1 MIIDSHTKSLI
12 EAGELRKAAE
22 WLHARAELSQNDRI
36 LRAELEL
43 QLGDIQV
50 ALESTEAILREHLE
64 TSARAYC
71 LGIAGRALGRMG
83 NVPAGTAKLR
93 NAIELVAARNPALAA
108 QLLAELVG
116 ALISWVGI
124 EPALTELPRLRR
136 VSLASGN
143 LRALVQFH
151 IAQGRIYAMRGWLS
165 RAENEG
171 RFAADLLIASPD
183 LVLSTRIK
191 QLQSNISIKT
201 PDMESARVRAE
212 ECLTLA
218 KRCGARIGIGAALGN
233 LAHIAAVTGKF
244 DEARPLIADALEAL
258 PQRNTLRASVFAT
271 GVEIALATNDADFA
285 ASMIGDC
292 RALLDTHAQQYA
304 YNELFFELQRVR
316 WLVHCAQY
324 MDAFAS
330 ATEALRAIHGLADPS
345 LLDRMRLLQVEAQW
359 LNGDSDEALKLFRNA
374 CFSITDT
381 SVETLAELNRV
392 AAVLTAPTGQYA
404 HDYLSRAWNALT
416 EVGLFGSRV
425 AITQTAR
432 RLGISDT
439 FTSGPFAKDSSATIH
454 TVAAALDWGGHP
466 PLLALEIKRLL
477 ELTPANAAVAGQAS
491 ATPHPLEVGPFR
503 GSQVVVEAMLQPG
516 AEQTML
522 WRSIDQVSRGA
533 RAIAD
538 QRLSIEEQISLWPE
552 ESWPDQLGMV
562 VASEEMVGLVNTARR
577 LAPSTIPVL
586 ITGETG
592 TGKELLAKV
601 LHDASHR
608 KDKQFIPFNC
618 SSVGKDLLDAQL
630 FGYRRGAFT
639 GANEAFQGIV
649 RAAAGGTLFLDEIG
663 EVSLEAQ
670 PKLLRFLESGDIH
683 PLGEAK
689 PIHVDVRVVAATNA
703 DLEQM
708 VAEGRFREDLLYRLN
723 VVRLQVPPLRKRREE
738 IPPLTQHFLE
748 RASRESHKT
757 GMRLA
762 DTTMEY
768 LILYSWPGNV
778 RQLANEIRRMVALAE
793 SGAVLMPEHL
803 SNEIAS
809 SRRTIPVSDR
819 FLAPTEF
826 VVRMDQPMSAAM
838 EHLER
843 SMIQYALKLTQ
854 HRMED
859 AAQLLGLSR
868 KGLYLKRQRLG
879 IDETSNTTDGSEASD
894 PAPPDAPLAP
904 ATRSSSG

>member
-1 MIIDSHTKSLI
+1 MVFDSRAKCLI
-12 EAGELRKAAE
+12 EAGELRQAAE
-22 WLHARAELSQNDRI
+22 WLDARAERSQSERI
-36 LRAELEL
+36 LRAELEF
-43 QLGDIQV
+43 QMGDVQT
-50 ALESTEAILREHLE
+50 ALEATEAVLREHLE
-64 TSARAYC
+64 TSLRAYC
-71 LGIAGRALGRMG
+71 LGLVGRALGRLG
-83 NVPAGTAKLR
+83 NPAAGAAKIR
-93 NAIELVAARNPALAA
+93 KGFDLVATRDQSLSA
-108 QLLAELVG
+108 QLLADLVG
-116 ALISWVGI
+116 GLITWVGV
-124 EPALTELPRLRR
+124 EPVLVELPKLRR

-151 IAQGRIYAMRGWLS
+151 ITQARVYAVRGWLA
-165 RAENEG
+165 RADKEV
-171 RFAADLLIASPD
+171 RFASELLANSPD
-183 LVLSTRIK
+183 LSLSVRIK
-191 QLQSNISIKT
+191 QLQSNIASRSA
-201 PDMESARVRAE
+201 DMDASRLRAE
-212 ECLTLA
+212 EGLELA
-218 KRCGARIGIGAALGN
+218 VQSGARVGIGAALGN
-233 LAHIAAVTGKF
+233 LAHVACVTGEFEKARQNVSDALKAIPKGNPIRAAVY
-244 DEARPLIADALEAL
+244 
-258 PQRNTLRASVFAT
+258 AT
-271 GVEIALATNDADFA
+271 GLEVALATDDSAFA
-285 ASMIGDC
+285 TAMVDECSPLFEGLSEH
-292 RALLDTHAQQYA
+292 RSH
-304 YNELFFELQRVR
+304 NELLFELQRVR
-316 WLVHCAQY
+316 WLIRGGLY
-324 MDAFAS
+324 IDALDA
-330 ATEALRAIHGLADPS
+330 ATMAVTGIRNFADPS
-345 LLDRMRLLQVEAQW
+345 LLDRMRLFQVEAKW
-359 LNGDSDEALKLFRNA
+359 LNGDSDEALKLFRDA

-392 AAVLTAPTGQYA
+392 AAVLTAHTGQYA
-404 HDYLSRAWNALT
+404 QDYLSRAWNALT

-425 AITQTAR
+425 GITQTAR

-439 FTSGPFAKDSSATIH
+439 FTSGPVAKDSSATIH
-454 TVAAALDWGGHP
+454 TVAAALDWGDHP
-466 PLLALEIKRLL
+466 PLLAVEIKRLL
-477 ELTPANAAVAGQAS
+477 ELTPANAAVAGQAP
-491 ATPHPLEVGPFR
+491 ATPHRLDVGPFR
-503 GSQVVVEAMLQPG
+503 GSQVVVEGMLQPG
-516 AEQTML
+516 AEHTML

-894 PAPPDAPLAP
+894 STPPR
-904 ATRSSSG
+904 TH